1 MSNPIIS
8 TTGIIISTVTGKNEK
23 LRELSTNHQSRPKI
37 ATKEYGEIQS
47 GPEAMCGRFC
57 FGLAQQFIILS

>member
-23 LRELSTNHQSRPKI
+23 LRELSINHQSRPKI
-37 ATKEYGEIQS
+37 ATKEYMEKFSQDRRQCVADFAS
-47 GPEAMCGRFC
+47 VWHNN
-57 FGLAQQFIILS
+57 L